1 MKILVSDKVSD
12 QGVKILQLTHEV
24 DVRHNLSPD
33 ELLAIIPQY
42 DALVVRSET
51 KATRAVIEAAT
62 NLKVIGRAG
71 VGVDNIDIQAAT
83 EKGIMVIN
91 APDGNTIAAAEHTM
105 AMMLAL
111 ARNVPQAY
119 RSMKD
124 GKWERSKFM
133 GVEMRGKTLGVIGL
147 GRIGTGV
154 AKRALAFEMKV
165 LAYDPFISEEK
176 AQDLGIELTELN
188 QIYAQADF
196 ITLHMPLTA
205 ESKHLLNTDAFAKM
219 KKGIRIVQC
228 ARGGLIDEGAL
239 VKAIEA
245 GIVAGA
251 ALDVFEKEP
260 IVADNPL
267 LTLENVIVTPH
278 LGASTKEAQVGVAVD
293 VAEGVLAALNG
304 DPVTTAVNMP
314 PVPQR
319 VMQLIKPYFQLVEKM
334 GTLAVY
340 LAEGRIQSVDV
351 EYKGEIGEVDSK
363 MLTIATLKGVLNPI
377 LQEDVNYINAQTV
390 AKSRG
395 IKIREIKSEETEHFA
410 SLISVRIRTDKV
422 EQRVAGTLFG
432 QEARIVMIDGYR
444 VDVTPKGWL
453 LIVPHND
460 HPGIIGATGSLLGEK
475 NINIMSMQVVR
486 TEVVGK
492 SIMFL
497 EVEAEVPND
506 TLLKIK
512 AVDGISGSK
521 LVNFDAK

>member
-51 KATRAVIEAAT
+51 KATRAVIEAAA

-71 VGVDNIDIQAAT
+71 VGVDNIDVQVAT

-133 GVEMRGKTLGVIGL
+133 GVEMRGKTLGIIGL

-176 AQDLGIELTELN
+176 AQDLGIELAELN

-205 ESKHLLNTDAFAKM
+205 ETKHLLNTDAFVKM

-239 VKAIEA
+239 VKAIEE

-260 IVADNPL
+260 LVAGNPL

-278 LGASTKEAQVGVAVD
+278 LGASTKEEQVGVAVD

-304 DPVTTAVNMP
+304 EPVTTAVNMP
-314 PVPQR
+314 PVPTR
-319 VMQLIKPYFQLVEKM
+319 LC
-334 GTLAVY
+334 
-340 LAEGRIQSVDV
+340 
-351 EYKGEIGEVDSK
+351 
-363 MLTIATLKGVLNPI
+363 
-377 LQEDVNYINAQTV
+377 
-390 AKSRG
+390 
-395 IKIREIKSEETEHFA
+395 
-410 SLISVRIRTDKV
+410 SLSNRT
-422 EQRVAGTLFG
+422 F
-432 QEARIVMIDGYR
+432 
-444 VDVTPKGWL
+444 
-453 LIVPHND
+453 
-460 HPGIIGATGSLLGEK
+460 SL
-475 NINIMSMQVVR
+475 
-486 TEVVGK
+486 
-492 SIMFL
+492 
-497 EVEAEVPND
+497 
-506 TLLKIK
+506 
-512 AVDGISGSK
+512 
-521 LVNFDAK
+521 

>member
-1 MKILVSDKVSD
+1 MKILVSDKVSG
-12 QGVKILQLTHEV
+12 QGVEILQQAHEV
-24 DVRHNLSPD
+24 DVRYNLSPD
-33 ELLAIIPQY
+33 ELIAVIPQY

-51 KATRAVIEAAT
+51 KVTSAVIEAAT

-119 RSMKD
+119 HSMKE

-133 GVEMRGKTLGVIGL
+133 GVEMRGKILGVIGL

-154 AKRALAFEMKV
+154 AKRALAFEMIV
-165 LAYDPFISEEK
+165 WAYDPFISEER
-176 AQDLGIELTELN
+176 AQDLGIELAELN

-196 ITLHMPLTA
+196 ITLHMPLTV
-205 ESKHLLNTDAFAKM
+205 ETKHLLNEDAFAKM

-239 VKAIEA
+239 IKAVEA

-304 DPVTTAVNMP
+304 EPVTTA
-314 PVPQR
+314 
-319 VMQLIKPYFQLVEKM
+319 
-334 GTLAVY
+334 
-340 LAEGRIQSVDV
+340 
-351 EYKGEIGEVDSK
+351 
-363 MLTIATLKGVLNPI
+363 
-377 LQEDVNYINAQTV
+377 
-390 AKSRG
+390 
-395 IKIREIKSEETEHFA
+395 
-410 SLISVRIRTDKV
+410 
-422 EQRVAGTLFG
+422 
-432 QEARIVMIDGYR
+432 
-444 VDVTPKGWL
+444 
-453 LIVPHND
+453 
-460 HPGIIGATGSLLGEK
+460 
-475 NINIMSMQVVR
+475 
-486 TEVVGK
+486 
-492 SIMFL
+492 
-497 EVEAEVPND
+497 
-506 TLLKIK
+506 
-512 AVDGISGSK
+512 
-521 LVNFDAK
+521 